1 MSQPERVPSRR
12 VEPTPAAPPRARA
25 LEIEALY
32 DNAPVALCLVDRELR
47 FVRVNRLM
55 ALFNGRSVEEHLG
68 RRMEEVLP
76 EAAREQ
82 ALAIARRV
90 LATGEAEL
98 NVEVHTRSPR
108 DPAREHWWLV
118 SCHPVGA
125 KRDPDGLVTVVQNVT
140 ALRCAQDVARQQ
152 EAELAALYEA
162 APVGVA
168 LVDREL
174 RYVRVNR
181 RLAEMN
187 GLEPEACAG
196 RLVAEVVPEVP
207 GRVLDAARR
216 GLETGEPVEDVEYSI
231 RSRSSPG
238 HARTFLAS
246 IAPIRSPDGIRAGVC
261 VIQDVTTLK
270 RAEHLALERLAELE
284 AVKERLGEAQRV
296 AGVGSWEWN
305 IVSDTVWWCESL
317 HALFGKDPRTFVPDS
332 NSFYEMV
339 HPEDRDAIRR
349 QWEATVQR
357 GEPYWVQF
365 RIVLDDGSVR
375 RLRATAILERT
386 PDGLPARLAGTC
398 QLVREADVLAPGA
411 GRSSGGLPVARPG
424 REDA

>member
-1 MSQPERVPSRR
+1 MSQPQGQPG
-12 VEPTPAAPPRARA
+12 PRAQA
-25 LEIEALY
+25 AEIEALY

-55 ALFNGRSVEEHLG
+55 ALFDGRSVEEHIG

-82 ALAIARRV
+82 AIAIARQV
-90 LATGEAEL
+90 LGTGKAEL
-98 NVEVHTRSPR
+98 NVEVHTRSSR
-108 DPAREHWWLV
+108 DPAKEHWWLV
-118 SCHPVGA
+118 SCHPVVG
-125 KRDPDGLVTVVQNVT
+125 GLVTVVQNVT
-140 ALRCAQDVARQQ
+140 VLRRAQDEAQRQG
-152 EAELAALYEA
+152 AELAALYEA
-162 APVGVA
+162 APVGVG

-196 RLVAEVVPEVP
+196 RLVAEVVPELP
-207 GRVLDAARR
+207 LRVLDAARR
-216 GLETGEPVEDVEYSI
+216 SLETGEPVEGVEYSI
-231 RSRSSPG
+231 RSRSQQG
-238 HARTFLAS
+238 HERTFLAS
-246 IAPIRSPDGIRAGVC
+246 IAPIRSEGEIGGGVC
-261 VIQDVTTLK
+261 VIQDVTSLK
-270 RAEHLALERLAELE
+270 RAEHLALARLAELD

-305 IVSDTVWWCESL
+305 ILSDTVWWCDSL

-332 NSFYEMV
+332 ASFYEMV
-339 HPEDRDAIRR
+339 RPDDRDAIRR
-349 QWEATVQR
+349 QWEATLQR

-365 RIVLDDGSVR
+365 RIVLDDGSER

-398 QLVREADVLAPGA
+398 QLVREAAA
-411 GRSSGGLPVARPG
+411 ARPE
-424 REDA
+424 RKR